1 MPQQELEDSYKNRK
15 EIQETN
21 EANYRKDL
29 QELYK
34 VVEKEEGSDMR
45 EAREQ
50 KIKKYLASLLESDIP
65 KKFPTDLE
73 GFYEQEKEEKIRNGE
88 LLPEANA
95 EGAG

>member
-1 MPQQELEDSYKNRK
+1 
-15 EIQETN
+15 
-21 EANYRKDL
+21 
-29 QELYK
+29 
-34 VVEKEEGSDMR
+34 MR

-50 KIKKYLASLLESDIP
+50 KIKKYLANLLESDIP

-88 LLPEANA
+88 LRPEADA